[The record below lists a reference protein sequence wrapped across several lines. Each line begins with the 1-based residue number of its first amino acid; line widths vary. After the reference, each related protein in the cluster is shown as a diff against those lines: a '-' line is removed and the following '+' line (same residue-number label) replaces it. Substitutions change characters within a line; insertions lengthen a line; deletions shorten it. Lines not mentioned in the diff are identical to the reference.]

1 MSYVKK
7 RVEGLYLL
15 TLCRFDSKL
24 LVVWRRGG
32 MGLQVMEKSFGIH
45 PSDRSEPLQATISDH
60 RGKKMCELMYGAG
73 ENTQVLTME
82 YAQFLK
88 QFSEY
93 IRMNQGSLYSLK
105 NKKGFDFTNKY
116 EAAYIFCDHENT
128 NCNRIEIYLEGA
140 SLTFYQV
147 MEAEFDRYFKKV
159 RKESGQVKEYD
170 FSNEYYE
177 NLSAHQKERIRR
189 AKYNV
194 VSDLEKENRNG
205 FLRKAHKTTAVQMG
219 REMSHQMLEPD
230 EYYLFEIGTVT
241 EEFPIEVRIRV
252 HHNDPFARLLNL
264 VYMQVNG
271 KKPMIQGPRH
281 TLEYMKKMYE
291 RAKALELMSL
301 DHTEEEVS
309 IKS

>member
-1 MSYVKK
+1 MKK
-7 RVEGLYLL
+7 SVERLYLL
-15 TLCRFDSKL
+15 TLYRFDSKL

-32 MGLQVMEKSFGIH
+32 MGLQVMEKSFGIR
-45 PSDRSEPLQATISDH
+45 PSDRLEPLQATISEY
-60 RGKKMCELMYGAG
+60 RGKRMCELMYGTG
-73 ENTQVLTME
+73 ENSQTLTME

-88 QFSEY
+88 QFSFY

-105 NKKGFDFTNKY
+105 NKKGFDLTNKY
-116 EAAYIFCDHENT
+116 EAAYIFCDREDT
-128 NCNRIEIYLEGA
+128 NENRIEIYLEGDT
-140 SLTFYQV
+140 LIFYR
-147 MEAEFDRYFKKV
+147 EIETEFDRYFKKV

-177 NLSAHQKERIRR
+177 DLSVEQKERIRR

-194 VSDLEKENRNG
+194 VTDLEDKNHRGLIRN
-205 FLRKAHKTTAVQMG
+205 AQKTTATQMG
-219 REMSHQMLEPD
+219 KEPSHQMLKPD
-230 EYYLFEIGTVT
+230 EYYLFEIGKVT
-241 EEFPIEVRIRV
+241 EEFPIEIRVRV

-271 KKPMIQGPRH
+271 NKPMIQGSRH

-291 RAKALELMSL
+291 RAKALELMRL

>member
-1 MSYVKK
+1 
-7 RVEGLYLL
+7 
-15 TLCRFDSKL
+15 
-24 LVVWRRGG
+24 

-60 RGKKMCELMYGAG
+60 HGEKACELMYGTG
-73 ENTQVLTME
+73 ENTQILTTG
-82 YAQFLK
+82 YVQFVK

-93 IRMNQGSLYSLK
+93 IRMSQGSLYGLK
-105 NKKGFDFTNKY
+105 NKKGFDLTNKY
-116 EAAYIFCDHENT
+116 EAAYIFCDRENT
-128 NCNRIEIYLEGA
+128 DCNRIEIYLEGD
-140 SLTFYQV
+140 SLNFYQAV
-147 MEAEFDRYFKKV
+147 ETEFDRYFKKV

-170 FSNEYYE
+170 FSNEYYG
-177 NLSAHQKERIRR
+177 NLSAQQKERIRR

-194 VSDLEKENRNG
+194 VSDLENENHKGLLRNA
-205 FLRKAHKTTAVQMG
+205 RKTTAVQMG
-219 REMSHQMLEPD
+219 KEPSRQMLEPD

-271 KKPMIQGPRH
+271 KKPMTQGSRH